1 MKEEICMDA
10 NVVSYIKGAKS
21 AKNILKSS
29 IKDGIA
35 FSAELIILSILLLI
49 YSGATSTLTVVLISS
64 ATLLLVVT
72 LITKFIFVNK
82 INDLDNNMEQSTKE
96 YLDDSI
102 NILKLGTYTAIIN
115 IVTVTLSL
123 ITVLIMVLTILN

>member
-1 MKEEICMDA
+1 MKEGICMDA

-21 AKNILKSS
+21 AKTILKSS
-29 IKDGIA
+29 
-35 FSAELIILSILLLI
+35 
-49 YSGATSTLTVVLISS
+49 
-64 ATLLLVVT
+64 
-72 LITKFIFVNK
+72 K
-82 INDLDNNMEQSTKE
+82 INELDNMEEHTKE

-123 ITVLIMVLTILN
+123 ITVLIMVLTIIS

>member
-1 MKEEICMDA
+1 MKEGICMDA

-49 YSGATSTLTVVLISS
+49 YSGATSILTIVLISS
-64 ATLLLVVT
+64 ATLLLVAT
-72 LITKFIFVNK
+72 LITKYIFVNK
-82 INDLDNNMEQSTKE
+82 INDLDNMEEHTKE

-123 ITVLIMVLTILN
+123 ITVLIMVLTIIS

>member
-1 MKEEICMDA
+1 MKEGICMDA

-49 YSGATSTLTVVLISS
+49 YSGATSTLTIVLISS
-64 ATLLLVVT
+64 ATLLLVAT
-72 LITKFIFVNK
+72 LITKYIFVNK
-82 INDLDNNMEQSTKE
+82 INDLDNMEEHTKE

-123 ITVLIMVLTILN
+123 ITVLIMVLTIIS